1 MKDQITFVGE
11 VDQSAD
17 WLEGRCFHCTVNHQM
32 ALAIVSYAIAVWKYE
47 FIEVIVRSHF
57 EVFNGFRVPV
67 NAVFELGEED
77 SDNDWQMSM
86 MDVPEEIRVKLRR
99 YRFLTSE
106 VDYRTDAE
114 KVKLQKERDKLEED
128 EDVQHFDSKFNIY
141 DNGDEEAWK
150 SDTPATIS
158 TSLHR
163 LHVDDQGFWW
173 TCYDKHSDETYTSP
187 QFPFEALN
195 DVLEPHEYWKPK

>member
-17 WLEGRCFHCTVNHQM
+17 WLEGRCFHCTVNQQM

-86 MDVPEEIRVKLRR
+86 MDVPE
-99 YRFLTSE
+99 
-106 VDYRTDAE
+106 
-114 KVKLQKERDKLEED
+114 
-128 EDVQHFDSKFNIY
+128 
-141 DNGDEEAWK
+141 
-150 SDTPATIS
+150 
-158 TSLHR
+158 
-163 LHVDDQGFWW
+163 
-173 TCYDKHSDETYTSP
+173 
-187 QFPFEALN
+187 
-195 DVLEPHEYWKPK
+195 